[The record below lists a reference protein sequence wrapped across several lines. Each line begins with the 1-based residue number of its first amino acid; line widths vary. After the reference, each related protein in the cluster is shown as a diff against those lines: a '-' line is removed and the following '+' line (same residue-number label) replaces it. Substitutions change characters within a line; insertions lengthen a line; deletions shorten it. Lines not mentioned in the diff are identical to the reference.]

1 MGFKLRDVL
10 RGRDRTAGEREKER
24 VLTTIIFVKYSGRA
38 GEVRRQAGGVNNNK
52 ILTNIVHSSQLT
64 HSTVYTQRS
73 RFLRAVS
80 VFVPHHHST
89 PPLIK
94 LFIRSLWSDLSM

>member
-10 RGRDRTAGEREKER
+10 RSRDRTAGEREKER

-64 HSTVYTQRS
+64 HFTCYSLQTNAY
-73 RFLRAVS
+73 RFLD
-80 VFVPHHHST
+80 F
-89 PPLIK
+89 
-94 LFIRSLWSDLSM
+94 